1 MILLAPG
8 QVYMKI
14 IEVERELLETSWVC
28 LKKEKRGSEEEMT
41 VDSSSKVAVL
51 IDASSIV
58 SEEILIF

>member
-1 MILLAPG
+1 
-8 QVYMKI
+8 MKI